1 MLGCGSRVG
10 WVWVAGNGLVWFGWA
25 AKAVPAKMV
34 DRAMRLAVIMR
45 KLFPS
50 VCPIYIAHPRR
61 GRCAGCSSPMKAGER
76 SEV

>member
-1 MLGCGSRVG
+1 MFWVG
-10 WVWVAGNGLVWFGWA
+10 FGWA

-34 DRAMRLAVIMR
+34 DRAMRLAVIIR

-76 SEV
+76 SD